1 MRERLTPLDGLRGL
15 AAVGVAC
22 GYHYRFFGGPIT
34 EFPLHWLL
42 PMRWLYHYGWLCVD
56 LFFVLSGLVFM
67 FRYREALA
75 ARRVGAWN
83 FFLYRVSRLYPLHL
97 ATLLVASAIQWTWL
111 SRGAS
116 PFVFADNDWYHFGL
130 NLVFMQA
137 GWFEDGFSYNGP
149 SWSIAVEIFLYAVF
163 YVVAVTAV
171 RTRHFALTAAV
182 LVGLGAYLSALQL
195 DAPLVN
201 WWIARGV
208 AGFFAGAL
216 TLLLIQWLVHLRK
229 ARLLGW
235 IAVALMASIV
245 VLRAHFAVG
254 GLYGVN
260 AHALLLFPLL
270 IAASLTWRPLSR
282 LLSSRP
288 LTFLGDI
295 SYSVYMIHFP
305 VALVFL
311 STARILGADLPV
323 RSLALWMAYAV
334 TVLGVAVLSYRYFEL
349 PAQRWLRA
357 RYEHRDG
364 ATAPASP
371 GNARRLRPAEH
382 RGSLLTDG

>member
-22 GYHYRFFGGPIT
+22 GYHYRFFGGPIE

-75 ARRVGAWN
+75 TRRVGAWN
-83 FFLYRVSRLYPLHL
+83 FFLYRVARLYPLHL
-97 ATLLVASAIQWTWL
+97 ATLLVAAVIQWAWL
-111 SRGAS
+111 TGGAA
-116 PFVFADNDWYHFGL
+116 PFVFNDNDWYHFGL

-137 GWFEDGFSYNGP
+137 GWFEDGFSFNGP

-163 YVVAVTAV
+163 YVLAVTAV
-171 RTRHFALTAAV
+171 RTRHFAGAAAV
-182 LVGLGAYLSALQL
+182 LMAIGAYLSALQL

-216 TLLLIQWLVHLRK
+216 TLLLVQWLVGAGH
-229 ARLLGW
+229 ARLVGWAAVAALGA
-235 IAVALMASIV
+235 IAVVRGKL
-245 VLRAHFAVG
+245 AVG

-260 AHALLLFPLL
+260 AHALLIFPLI
-270 IAASLTWRPLSR
+270 IAASLTWPPLVR
-282 LLSSRP
+282 VLSSRP
-288 LTFLGDI
+288 FVFLGDI
-295 SYSVYMIHFP
+295 SYSVYMVHFP
-305 VALVFL
+305 VALLFL
-311 STARILGADLPV
+311 STARLLGTALPI
-323 RSLALWMAYAV
+323 RSVALLLTYTL
-334 TVLGVAVLSYRYFEL
+334 TVFVVAVISHRVLEM
-349 PAQRWLRA
+349 PAQRWLRRKYA
-357 RYEHRDG
+357 REERSAAARVVAAGTQGG
-364 ATAPASP
+364 ADTSAA
-371 GNARRLRPAEH
+371 A
-382 RGSLLTDG
+382 